1 VRSLILDRD
10 GVINEDS
17 RDFIRS
23 PADFRPLPG
32 SLEAIARAQSEG
44 FRIIVVSNQSGISRG
59 LFDIAALNAIHRR
72 LLDDLARYG
81 ASIDAFFFCPHG
93 SDDNCSCRKP
103 KTGLLRAI
111 RDRLGIDLTK
121 TAFVGDKIS
130 DLTAAVSVGARPLLV
145 RTGLDVID
153 VETLRAIGD
162 IEVFDDLMGAVSAVI
177 AQS

>member
-1 VRSLILDRD
+1 M
-10 GVINEDS
+10 
-17 RDFIRS
+17 
-23 PADFRPLPG
+23 
-32 SLEAIARAQSEG
+32 
-44 FRIIVVSNQSGISRG
+44 
-59 LFDIAALNAIHRR
+59 FDIAALNAIHRR
-72 LLDDLARYG
+72 LLDDLARYC

-130 DLTAAVSVGARPLLV
+130 DLTAAVSVGAKPLLV